1 MHVFELIRNDHRMV
15 NEIIEELVQCEE
27 PDDCRALF
35 ERLHRELE
43 AHARVEEDHFYPALR
58 EAAQAGAEVRDG
70 REEHE
75 QMRELMSRMEGME
88 PASDDWLDT
97 LLDLRDL
104 IEHHVADEE
113 EEMFAQAED
122 GMPEERLRSMGEEME
137 QEKQRLLQG

>member
-1 MHVFELIRNDHRMV
+1 MV

-58 EAAQAGAEVRDG
+58 KTAQAGEEVRDG
-70 REEHE
+70 REEH
-75 QMRELMSRMEGME
+75 QRMRALMSEVEGME
-88 PASDDWLDT
+88 PGSDEWLDT

-113 EEMFAQAED
+113 EEMFALAED
-122 GMPEERLRSMGEEME
+122 SIPEERLQSMGEGME
-137 QEKQRLLQG
+137 QDKQRLLQD